1 MTYEYD
7 EAGRLT
13 KQHIHTEASDSAG
26 TVSTA
31 DAGNAYTANAMN
43 TSVKTTEYSYDS
55 DNNLIRTRDWLGNIT
70 RNEYDNFGRIIRQYD
85 ALKNLIC
92 ENTYDANGRI
102 TAVKDALG
110 NTTTYT
116 YDADGNLSTETDPT
130 GAVTKNTY
138 DEHGN
143 LTSVTNPLGKTTTY
157 EYDERS
163 RLIKV
168 TTPEGTTAAYTYDNA
183 GNLIMQLDGS
193 GKGILYT
200 YNVAGLKTSRQDIQ
214 LDINAQ
220 GSNEETNNGIPYDAI
235 TQYGEKETY
244 TYTPDGKLSTKID
257 RNGVVTEYTYD
268 GFGRLTSESAGGDIK
283 VYEYDDAGNLISMTD
298 NKISAEGE
306 AGGISETAEN
316 KATGNTTTMTYDAEG
331 RVSCNTV
338 DGIGTA
344 TYIYDIN
351 AGDGKLKEITE
362 NSDGYTVERT
372 YDKAGRLITVT
383 AQNEGTVTYTYNANG
398 SRQSAIYADGTKEEY
413 TYDAASRVTKL
424 THTDR
429 DGKLLDSYEYVY
441 DADGNLLSE
450 KSAVGTT
457 LYTYDG
463 DGRIKTVIEPDGKL
477 TSYTYDQSGNR
488 STKTVTIPST
498 ENRESAESRETTAYV
513 YNLSNHLIKEITTTQ
528 VTEYEYDANGNL
540 LNKKTY
546 ATDTSAETD
555 ESDLETDAENSTESG
570 SSDSDTEE
578 TDDISEPTEITR
590 YTYDNFN
597 RLTIFSNSGEF
608 AEYEYD
614 AADYRIRKRV
624 VSGEEDVTGYF
635 YEGGNVSFEAD
646 QKGNITNHNVYGTN
660 LLLRSDTETE
670 KSHYYLY
677 NAHGDVVRLTQTD
690 TGDTAAEYRY
700 DAFGNITYSTGDADN
715 AITYAGYQYDAE
727 SGLYYVNARYYD
739 SSTGRF
745 ITEDTYEGKYTDP
758 LSLNRYTYCHNNP
771 TRYTDP
777 TGHAILPLIVG
788 FGKFALGATFGAGME
803 LFNQVFIEKRDKIG
817 WGEVAFEGFAGGVG
831 ALAGAGSADDV
842 IRATTK
848 IGKAKAAVKTVTKAG
863 CVDGAIGFT
872 ADVGKQALVEG
883 KSLDEIDYGQAAKSG
898 AISGVAGMGGAAFDM
913 VADGTTALA
922 KGVTR
927 NADNAA
933 ESAGDAVRKGQHP
946 KAKQNSPDADAPAH
960 IKGMDEDVDT
970 TGMGDRDVDT
980 TGMGDQDVDTTGMG
994 DAPAGTILSSPE
1006 PQKEIRE
1013 TVEVAEEIHPDP
1025 AEEAAARA
1033 QAEAELNARRQAAMQ
1048 SAQSKTIQGS
1058 CLPASR
1064 DRIPAISAYSLPSS
1078 F

>member
-1 MTYEYD
+1 M
-7 EAGRLT
+7 
-13 KQHIHTEASDSAG
+13 
-26 TVSTA
+26 
-31 DAGNAYTANAMN
+31 
-43 TSVKTTEYSYDS
+43 
-55 DNNLIRTRDWLGNIT
+55 
-70 RNEYDNFGRIIRQYD
+70 
-85 ALKNLIC
+85 
-92 ENTYDANGRI
+92 
-102 TAVKDALG
+102 
-110 NTTTYT
+110 
-116 YDADGNLSTETDPT
+116 
-130 GAVTKNTY
+130 
-138 DEHGN
+138 
-143 LTSVTNPLGKTTTY
+143 
-157 EYDERS
+157 
-163 RLIKV
+163 
-168 TTPEGTTAAYTYDNA
+168 
-183 GNLIMQLDGS
+183 
-193 GKGILYT
+193 
-200 YNVAGLKTSRQDIQ
+200 
-214 LDINAQ
+214 
-220 GSNEETNNGIPYDAI
+220 
-235 TQYGEKETY
+235 
-244 TYTPDGKLSTKID
+244 
-257 RNGVVTEYTYD
+257 
-268 GFGRLTSESAGGDIK
+268 
-283 VYEYDDAGNLISMTD
+283 
-298 NKISAEGE
+298 
-306 AGGISETAEN
+306 
-316 KATGNTTTMTYDAEG
+316 
-331 RVSCNTV
+331 
-338 DGIGTA
+338 
-344 TYIYDIN
+344 
-351 AGDGKLKEITE
+351 
-362 NSDGYTVERT
+362 
-372 YDKAGRLITVT
+372 
-383 AQNEGTVTYTYNANG
+383 
-398 SRQSAIYADGTKEEY
+398 
-413 TYDAASRVTKL
+413 
-424 THTDR
+424 
-429 DGKLLDSYEYVY
+429 
-441 DADGNLLSE
+441 
-450 KSAVGTT
+450 
-457 LYTYDG
+457 
-463 DGRIKTVIEPDGKL
+463 
-477 TSYTYDQSGNR
+477 
-488 STKTVTIPST
+488 
-498 ENRESAESRETTAYV
+498 
-513 YNLSNHLIKEITTTQ
+513 
-528 VTEYEYDANGNL
+528 
-540 LNKKTY
+540 
-546 ATDTSAETD
+546 
-555 ESDLETDAENSTESG
+555 
-570 SSDSDTEE
+570 
-578 TDDISEPTEITR
+578 
-590 YTYDNFN
+590 
-597 RLTIFSNSGEF
+597 
-608 AEYEYD
+608 
-614 AADYRIRKRV
+614 

-883 KSLDEIDYGQAAKSG
+883 KSLDEIDYGQAAKTG

-1048 SAQSKTIQGS
+1048 SAQSKTIVGYGNDVAGEMSAGYRAEYQAFTSKGS
-1058 CLPASR
+1058 GYTVPADMAGGACFVSGTQIKTDSGNKCIEEIHVGDSVYAKNTYTGEAGWKKVVRLFIKETTELIHIGLSGEVIDTTPTHPFWVDGYGFKAAEELKAGDYVETASGELLRIDHVEKEYQNTPVTVYNFEVEDWHTYYVSGEEILVHNMCMMTPGGGSSSGLKINQLPLAKPGEDLYVGTYNKSKYWNKKTGFNATHTPHHAVQ
-1064 DRIPAISAYSLPSS
+1064 DAISSVSTGKGITINIKQSIHPSTESYKSVRNGLIGNRQHLAADIAELRVLLRNEGYSRSVINAQLNELIKQNKSLGG
-1078 F
+1078 FDK